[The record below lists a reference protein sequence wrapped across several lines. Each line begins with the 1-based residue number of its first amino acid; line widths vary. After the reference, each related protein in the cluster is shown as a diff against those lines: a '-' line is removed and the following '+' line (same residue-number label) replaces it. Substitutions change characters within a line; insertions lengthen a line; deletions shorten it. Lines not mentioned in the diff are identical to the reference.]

1 MAVSNERERRNK
13 MRTIAEINDWTT
25 MKNLTSAATPQQVA
39 SAKAP
44 ARNRRASKLVGS
56 DAVVVCGPAKRK
68 AGEPVKC
75 PVCHYY
81 TRIYGACYVC
91 GSITGRRKKESPTER
106 QPTDNDGHEPRAGE
120 SPSMPSAE

>member
-1 MAVSNERERRNK
+1 MNTDK
-13 MRTIAEINDWTT
+13 I
-25 MKNLTSAATPQQVA
+25 KAATKEGRALWRKFEAEEAA
-39 SAKAP
+39 SAQAP
-44 ARNRRASKLVGS
+44 VRNRRASKLVGS

-91 GSITGRRKKESPTER
+91 LSVTGRRKKESTTER
-106 QPTDNDGHEPRAGE
+106 QPTDNA
-120 SPSMPSAE
+120 